1 MSIRSS
7 GTPMLTFH
15 RNKRGGDDFHVISEG
30 QRVGSIYRLTSKTEG
45 WFWAVSAEWVPP
57 GGKVNG
63 VADTVGLGSQLLRRL
78 QTGSVRAYAASL
90 ALGVVAVLGYYLWR

>member
-1 MSIRSS
+1 MNCRMSIRSS

-30 QRVGSIYRLTSKTEG
+30 QRVGCIYRLTSKTEG
-45 WFWAVSAEWVPP
+45 WFWAEWVPP

-63 VADTVGLGSQLLRRL
+63 VADTRVGAMAAFKRAWDKRQRR
-78 QTGSVRAYAASL
+78 
-90 ALGVVAVLGYYLWR
+90 